1 MASFGDS
8 KSAGFKGGEGGASN
22 AVAQFENSQP
32 QSHLPAVN
40 DKSAGYKALADAFGE
55 ISKVS
60 FKAAGDIAEAK
71 SNASLQQSA
80 DYTEKLK
87 TQAQIQMIQNP
98 ADADKIAKASEYT
111 NDSIKKSAYVNRAD
125 RQKLDWMINRN
136 DDSLNLKA
144 AQTSYEQNKRNI
156 ANQYWDSY
164 PTAMKQATDAMN
176 KGDMKTAEIVL
187 DTLHKNA
194 QSAASIGAISPEQLG
209 KIHTTTMQLY
219 DRAMDLHTSGLDGDM
234 TAEQF
239 HAATGSPFAS
249 NSMDQI
255 GQPVDHNTQWM
266 AQHYQSDRTV
276 QGQFNAL
283 YSGQPINVGTIAGAS
298 DADYQKFVAASQG
311 VNYVKGSIA
320 AGTPFN
326 LIQSRMNA
334 LLSKPTALTPRE
346 EGAVNY
352 WKSFNNRLGT
362 DNAFYGVLGQ
372 TVLGQQY
379 AANHTAQAESLRA
392 TKSGA
397 DLASALRQNDNDY
410 IGQNISLS
418 HALHMDYH
426 YIKPIPSEWIN
437 EVKSSFQKDAPVL
450 PALQRLEYIN
460 PEYRAYLADAMPRP
474 HQGVAVWVAGLTM
487 GKTDSSFQADL
498 IHANQED
505 VSPLAQMDK
514 KGGAGLENEKTS
526 LMTSAKESVGT
537 KPENIWNDIVNN
549 NDDMK
554 AVYTYMAKMPGGS
567 TSQDGFRQMAVNYVY
582 DQAQRAG
589 DYNIE
594 NKDQYI
600 KNFTTNIEKG
610 FNLYRND
617 RAIINLS
624 DIPIART
631 QDVDHLTSY
640 VLSEAYKRLHVGQ
653 TESQFQASIDLN
665 PLMVIST
672 PDHRLVA
679 IDRYGRAA
687 VTADGH
693 EAFDMPYTSKMLAA
707 AQANTETVNNYMR
720 NYGMGSDTEGVKATG
735 NEYPITAQDVMIQ
748 AGNNREKAKAAKH
761 NAQAVAKAKEEA
773 QAKGENINQGTEE

>member
-1 MASFGDS
+1 
-8 KSAGFKGGEGGASN
+8 
-22 AVAQFENSQP
+22 
-32 QSHLPAVN
+32 
-40 DKSAGYKALADAFGE
+40 
-55 ISKVS
+55 
-60 FKAAGDIAEAK
+60 
-71 SNASLQQSA
+71 
-80 DYTEKLK
+80 
-87 TQAQIQMIQNP
+87 MIQNP

-144 AQTSYEQNKRNI
+144 AQTTYEQNKRNI

-164 PTAMKQATDAMN
+164 PTAMKQATDALN

-187 DTLHKNA
+187 ETLHKNA
-194 QSAASIGAISPEQLG
+194 QAAASIGAISPEQLG
-209 KIHTTTMQLY
+209 KIHTTTLQMY
-219 DRAMDLHTSGLDGDM
+219 DRASGLIDAMNNPNGM
-234 TAEQF
+234 TAEQY

-249 NSMDQI
+249 NSLDQI

-283 YSGQPINVGTIAGAS
+283 YSGQPINVGVMAGAS
-298 DADYQKFVAASQG
+298 DAEYQKFVAASQG

-326 LIQSRMNA
+326 LIQSRINA
-334 LLSKPTALTPRE
+334 IMSKPTALTPTE

-352 WKSFNNRLGT
+352 WKNFNNRLAT

-379 AANHTAQAESLRA
+379 AANHTAQAESLRS
-392 TKSGA
+392 TKTGV
-397 DLASALRQNDNDY
+397 DLQNALKQNDNDY

-474 HQGVAVWVAGLTM
+474 HQGVAVWVAGLTL

-514 KGGAGLENEKTS
+514 KGGAALENEKTS

-554 AVYTYMAKMPGGS
+554 AVYTYMAKMPGGG
-567 TSQDGFRQMAVNYVY
+567 TSQDGFRQMAINYEY

-589 DYNIE
+589 DYNLE

-640 VLSEAYKRLHVGQ
+640 VLSEAYKRLHVGK
-653 TESQFQASIDLN
+653 TESEFQASIDLN
-665 PLMVIST
+665 PLMVVST

-687 VTADGH
+687 VTTDGH

-707 AQANTETVNNYMR
+707 AQANSKTVADYMR
-720 NYGMGSDTEGVKATG
+720 NYGMNEAEENPTENGG
-735 NEYPITAQDVMIQ
+735 YPITPQDIMLKEQ
-748 AGNNREKAKAAKH
+748 NKRERAKAAKH
-761 NAQAVAKAKEEA
+761 REQRVLQDQADAKARGESTDQGNEE
-773 QAKGENINQGTEE
+773 